1 MATLTFTASAP
12 PSPPPAPSPAPARE
26 GRSGDIA
33 RAPLTDLHA
42 FPPVAPA
49 LTPTRSEAERAR
61 LAGAEPHRPWI
72 DDPDVQR
79 LMREFPKGAR
89 VVFRGYHPT
98 IWPRDW
104 RRRAERAPW
113 GLRPGDVL
121 EVEGYGAATGFPEAL
136 LCRRLT
142 DGVRAMV
149 FFPEVMRQELPAAG
163 AASSVGPNDAG
174 AGLAPGDSSRE
185 DGGQPAP
192 PAAEPA
198 IEAAPAPVS
207 NEVEEPDPVIVASEE
222 SFPAS
227 DPPAWVPAR
236 VAALAGAGTL

>member
-1 MATLTFTASAP
+1 MATLTFTAAAP
-12 PSPPPAPSPAPARE
+12 PSPPPAPS
-26 GRSGDIA
+26 
-33 RAPLTDLHA
+33 RASAGGGIGPVPLTDLHA
-42 FPPVAPA
+42 SLPVALA
-49 LTPTRSEAERAR
+49 LTPRRPEPERAR
-61 LAGAEPHRPWI
+61 KAGAEPGRRWI

-79 LMREFPKGAR
+79 LMREFPRGAR

-121 EVEGYGAATGFPEAL
+121 EVEGYGAAAGFPEAL

-149 FFPEVMRQELPAAG
+149 FFPEVMRQELPAAI
-163 AASSVGPNDAG
+163 AASSTGPEAAG
-174 AGLAPGDSSRE
+174 AGQDPVRPGRE
-185 DGGQPAP
+185 DEEP
-192 PAAEPA
+192 PAAERA
-198 IEAAPAPVS
+198 IEAAPAPVAH
-207 NEVEEPDPVIVASEE
+207 EVEAPDPVIIASEE

-227 DPPAWVPAR
+227 DPPAWVPAH